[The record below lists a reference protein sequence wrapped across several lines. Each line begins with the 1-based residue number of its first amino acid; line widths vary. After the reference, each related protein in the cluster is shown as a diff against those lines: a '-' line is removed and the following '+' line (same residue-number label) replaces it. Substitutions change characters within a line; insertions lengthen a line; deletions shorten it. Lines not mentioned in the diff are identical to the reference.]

1 MASETVRK
9 GGENF
14 YGSLKKTVFKYGQA
28 GMEMGSRCYTRQ
40 MGTEYCL
47 MDLVRWSLVMTLLRA
62 NSVELWEESG
72 R

>member
-1 MASETVRK
+1 MASETGRK

-47 MDLVRWSLVMTLLRA
+47 MDFSKM
-62 NSVELWEESG
+62 ELSDDLAKS
-72 R
+72 